1 MKTKTVVSAIMAMS
15 LLTGGLAFGQERD
28 RPAQRYDQ
36 QQRNDDQQRYD
47 DQQRNDQGRQPDRRD
62 YNDQRRQPDRGNYN
76 DQRRQPDRGNY
87 NDQRRQPDRRDY
99 GEQRRDERGAGPD
112 HAFYRGQRLPP
123 EYRGRQYVVDDWRAH
138 HLNAPPRGYHWVQT
152 GGDYVLVAISTGIIL
167 QMLLGN

>member
-15 LLTGGLAFGQERD
+15 LLTSGLAFGQERD

-36 QQRNDDQQRYD
+36 QQRNDDQQR
-47 DQQRNDQGRQPDRRD
+47 NDQDRQPDRRD

-76 DQRRQPDRGNY
+76 DQRRQPDR
-87 NDQRRQPDRRDY
+87 RDY
-99 GEQRRDERGAGPD
+99 GDQRRDERGAGPD